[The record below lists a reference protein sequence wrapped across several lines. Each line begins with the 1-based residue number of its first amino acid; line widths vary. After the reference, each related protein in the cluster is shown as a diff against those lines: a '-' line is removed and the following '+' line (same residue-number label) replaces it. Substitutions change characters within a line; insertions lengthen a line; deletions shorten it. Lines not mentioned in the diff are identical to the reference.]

1 MSDKQYV
8 IFKLDKEEYAID
20 INNVNEISEYVE
32 CTKVP
37 NSPSFISGI
46 INYRGSVVPIV
57 NLREK
62 FELPFSEVNENTR
75 IIVFVMKGK
84 QIGILVDDASQ
95 VITINDKNIEEA
107 PSIIVDAEEKFISGI
122 GKVENRMI
130 IILDMENLLNEEEKN
145 AVEHMK
151 I

>member
-32 CTKVP
+32 CTNVP
-37 NSPSFISGI
+37 NSPRFISGI
-46 INYRGSVVPIV
+46 INYRGIVVPIV
-57 NLREK
+57 HLREK
-62 FELPFSEVNENTR
+62 IELPFSEVNESTR
-75 IIVFVMKGK
+75 IIIFVMKGK
-84 QIGILVDDASQ
+84 QIGILVDDASK

-145 AVEHMK
+145 AVDRMK

>member
-37 NSPSFISGI
+37 NAPSFINGI
-46 INYRGSVVPIV
+46 INYRGNVVPVV

-62 FELPFSEVNENTR
+62 FELPFSEVSENTR
-75 IIVFVMKGK
+75 IIIFVMKGK

-107 PSIIVDAEEKFISGI
+107 PSIIVNTEEKFISGI
-122 GKVENRMI
+122 GKVDNRMI
-130 IILDMENLLNEEEKN
+130 IILDMENLQNEEEKN
-145 AVEHMK
+145 AVDRMK